1 MWAGTGPS
9 VFVLGNSVSSGLSGK
24 EGQPHKARMVKRE
37 NQSFQKRGA
46 LAVEWSR
53 VIARL

>member
-1 MWAGTGPS
+1 M
-9 VFVLGNSVSSGLSGK
+9 FVLGNSVSSGLSGK
-24 EGQPHKARMVKRE
+24 EGQTHKARMVKRE